1 MSHYKTYGVYTIYI
15 NIHTCVCIC
24 ACACVRAIVDTDIFT

>member
-15 NIHTCVCIC
+15 NIYTCVCIC
-24 ACACVRAIVDTDIFT
+24 ACVCVRAIVDTDIFT